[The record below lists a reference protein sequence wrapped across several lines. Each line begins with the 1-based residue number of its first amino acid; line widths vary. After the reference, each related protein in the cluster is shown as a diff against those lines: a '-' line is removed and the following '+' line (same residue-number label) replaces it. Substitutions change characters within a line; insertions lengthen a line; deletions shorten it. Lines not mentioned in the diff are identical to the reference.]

1 MLIFA
6 ILKLLFIFA
15 MLLCSA
21 RILSSSVVSS
31 EKAGG
36 QGVSGCGVYKTSVPK
51 MALGRGQS
59 SNAKAVPAKRRR
71 LSSNMKS
78 GDTVGDIRK
87 KFRGVA
93 YRRRNGRYTVD
104 VRWRGIKL
112 CRECDSW
119 EEGAL
124 IYDLAKLETK
134 ASKKPQKLNS
144 DWDFLQAFILNNPF
158 PDSLPLEKLKD
169 AIVNKAVKAVKAWKM
184 FLGDESFRKWS
195 ACGYAPEELAQTN
208 EVIVDKNRCLQ
219 SENGYSVIKD
229 EFERYKAGVEREK
242 AETERR
248 AAESNAFIDRILQNE
263 CKFILFDGNAAAD
276 TNDSR
281 IGVTKKGLL
290 AIHSF
295 ASLPENNS
303 IDEMGDAEI
312 EGLVLENKNFCNK
325 ISFLESELNR
335 SESETVY
342 DKLKCENHMKE
353 LQRLMD
359 EIEPEESEAIA
370 VRGRNIENDVE
381 MAEET
386 REQIGMIRELML
398 PMKAGLPSTAELLW
412 RRTTPLMKWGMP
424 KSRGWILDL
433 RVP

>member
-1 MLIFA
+1 
-6 ILKLLFIFA
+6 
-15 MLLCSA
+15 
-21 RILSSSVVSS
+21 
-31 EKAGG
+31 
-36 QGVSGCGVYKTSVPK
+36 

-219 SENGYSVIKD
+219 SG
-229 EFERYKAGVEREK
+229 
-242 AETERR
+242 
-248 AAESNAFIDRILQNE
+248 
-263 CKFILFDGNAAAD
+263 
-276 TNDSR
+276 
-281 IGVTKKGLL
+281 KGLVK
-290 AIHSF
+290 IGCS
-295 ASLPENNS
+295 
-303 IDEMGDAEI
+303 
-312 EGLVLENKNFCNK
+312 GL
-325 ISFLESELNR
+325 R
-335 SESETVY
+335 
-342 DKLKCENHMKE
+342 
-353 LQRLMD
+353 
-359 EIEPEESEAIA
+359 
-370 VRGRNIENDVE
+370 
-381 MAEET
+381 
-386 REQIGMIRELML
+386 
-398 PMKAGLPSTAELLW
+398 
-412 RRTTPLMKWGMP
+412 
-424 KSRGWILDL
+424 
-433 RVP
+433 

>member
-1 MLIFA
+1 MRVIFHE
-6 ILKLLFIFA
+6 
-15 MLLCSA
+15 CQ
-21 RILSSSVVSS
+21 S

-184 FLGDESFRKWS
+184 FLGDESFRKWVS
-195 ACGYAPEELAQTN
+195 FGFKLL
-208 EVIVDKNRCLQ
+208 VK
-219 SENGYSVIKD
+219 SSVCVYIFMPTLYL
-229 EFERYKAGVEREK
+229 EIFFC
-242 AETERR
+242 
-248 AAESNAFIDRILQNE
+248 S
-263 CKFILFDGNAAAD
+263 
-276 TNDSR
+276 
-281 IGVTKKGLL
+281 LL
-290 AIHSF
+290 
-295 ASLPENNS
+295 
-303 IDEMGDAEI
+303 
-312 EGLVLENKNFCNK
+312 
-325 ISFLESELNR
+325 
-335 SESETVY
+335 
-342 DKLKCENHMKE
+342 LKCSYKFNTW
-353 LQRLMD
+353 L
-359 EIEPEESEAIA
+359 
-370 VRGRNIENDVE
+370 
-381 MAEET
+381 
-386 REQIGMIRELML
+386 
-398 PMKAGLPSTAELLW
+398 
-412 RRTTPLMKWGMP
+412 
-424 KSRGWILDL
+424 
-433 RVP
+433 